1 MSDDVWI
8 PEENSS
14 DELRKVKVLVPSLVD
29 VLEYTLLL
37 RSFTTYIVYLECQHL
52 CLKVLG
58 GMIITKTVG
67 GSKQSVVLPTS
78 TLSWIKAMLLPQL
91 PSSVCMSCVFTLLIW
106 LSFFSKRCL
115 DPRKQ
120 WCYCLSHHNGQTK
133 SIYCIWPFS
142 LFKDVGVQ
150 CPPCQHVPS
159 THQNPWLLM
168 SVQSHMS

>member
-37 RSFTTYIVYLECQHL
+37 RSFTTYIVYLERQHL

-67 GSKQSVVLPTS
+67 GSKQSVVWATS
-78 TLSWIKAMLLPQL
+78 AMSCIKAMLLPQL
-91 PSSVCMSCVFTLLIW
+91 PSSVCMSCVFILLMW
-106 LSFFSKRCL
+106 LFFFAKRCL

-133 SIYCIWPFS
+133 SINPS
-142 LFKDVGVQ
+142 KPMAVDVGPIPHELAASNHGFMGDITFILELV
-150 CPPCQHVPS
+150 C
-159 THQNPWLLM
+159 
-168 SVQSHMS
+168 

>member
-37 RSFTTYIVYLECQHL
+37 RSFTTYIVYLERQHL

-67 GSKQSVVLPTS
+67 GSKQSVVWATS
-78 TLSWIKAMLLPQL
+78 AMSCIKAMLLPQL
-91 PSSVCMSCVFTLLIW
+91 PSSVCMSCVFILLMW
-106 LSFFSKRCL
+106 LFFLLKDAWIL
-115 DPRKQ
+115 ENNDVTAFLITTGKQ
-120 WCYCLSHHNGQTK
+120 RA
-133 SIYCIWPFS
+133 
-142 LFKDVGVQ
+142 
-150 CPPCQHVPS
+150 S